1 MNKYAMN
8 PVEWAPA
15 IGRRVEARRAFV
27 APTADP
33 VVGDSPFGI
42 GPTDVDSLANPLH

>member
-1 MNKYAMN
+1 MKENAIN
-8 PVEWAPA
+8 SVEWAHA

-33 VVGDSPFGI
+33 VFADPPFGI
-42 GPTDVDSLANPLH
+42 GPAGVDSLANPLH

>member
-1 MNKYAMN
+1 MKENAIN
-8 PVEWAPA
+8 SVEWAHA

-33 VVGDSPFGI
+33 VFADPPFGI
-42 GPTDVDSLANPLH
+42 GPAGVDSRATPLH